1 MRYILASQS
10 PRRKSLLSLLGI
22 PFEII
27 PSGKEEKTL
36 RLDPSGFVEDL
47 ALHKAEDI
55 YSSQLTAAGDSEV
68 DRDDGHFIHPGA
80 DAGLATT
87 GSSSRN
93 GEDFLVIGADTIVC
107 FEGKILG
114 KPKDENDAFHM
125 LSMLSGQTHQV
136 YTGVAL
142 LGQQEGAEQ
151 SSDKIRIIFHEK
163 TDVTF
168 YPLTDEEIR
177 AYIATG
183 SPMDKAGAYGI
194 QDPAFAIHVKGISG
208 DYNNVVGLPVSR
220 LYMEMKNAG
229 LLLQN

>member
-22 PFEII
+22 SFEII
-27 PSGKEEKTL
+27 PSSKEEKTV
-36 RLDPSGFVEDL
+36 RLDPPGFVEDL

-55 YSSQLTAAGDSEV
+55 YSQ
-68 DRDDGHFIHPGA
+68 I
-80 DAGLATT
+80 TT
-87 GSSSRN
+87 GGANEVNLAETGSAPAGSCFQQE
-93 GEDFLVIGADTIVC
+93 EDFLVIGADTIVC

-114 KPKDENDAFHM
+114 KPKDEDDAFRM

-142 LGQQEGAEQ
+142 LGQRRK
-151 SSDKIRIIFHEK
+151 SKIRIIFHEK

-168 YPLTDEEIR
+168 YRLTDEEIR

-208 DYNNVVGLPVSR
+208 DYNNVVGLPASR
-220 LYMEMKNAG
+220 LYMEMKDAG
-229 LLLQN
+229 LLLRN